1 MASINQMIIEMLVK
15 DKASKGL
22 SSVSGKVSE
31 IDSKSKKL
39 KNTNFDLEA
48 SYLAI
53 AGAIYGLARTFGS
66 FLSSAQK
73 QEDAERRLEI
83 LMTTITKAT
92 SDQIEEIKK
101 LSAEYQKVSVIGDEV
116 NIMGASQ
123 LATFQVTTEQLKKL
137 IPALDDLAVG
147 TYGTSVSQEQM
158 IQSANMLGKVL
169 TGQVGALT
177 RVGISLSDYQKE
189 LIATGD
195 LNTKVNTIVEVIR
208 QNYGGLATEMSTTY
222 SGQVVKF
229 KNELGDL
236 GEKFGFLLQETLLPL
251 LPKLTSFIQ
260 ALTPETTLLT
270 IKLLALIPVVQGVS
284 KAIQALTSANPMLLA
299 VAGGI
304 STIMVSMEAY
314 NRQFIK
320 HRNVMAD
327 YVKTSVDTV
336 IALRKIEEHYGL
348 ARGEL
353 SQFGKEFTKLEK
365 AQKEY
370 NKWFA
375 TEGDIFKKAL
385 GGWLTLLTKIE
396 EKIESIFKINIPFL
410 ADAKKRMEANIQL
423 HKKEIEL
430 LDEKVKKYTGMGM
443 NEAIANINSL
453 TKKAKEEEAEK
464 LAILQA
470 QIEKRKKLTELQIL
484 SAELDLEDEQN
495 MLDNLR
501 SELLENPIEI
511 NIETSGVDDLLQ
523 AIPQLKLEMGNLMTV
538 SEGTLSIMTD
548 LFGGRIDFKQAG
560 QQFLNLFDSILK
572 MFESQILASI
582 LMNKVLT
589 IVPIPA
595 SFPAMIGMLTIVEAL
610 RAGLKTIKFA
620 EGGVVNTPTLAL
632 LGEAG
637 QREFVTPEI
646 TFEKKFDEL
655 AKKLNVGRQN
665 ITIEFSDSVK
675 PIIEQFKPVVKETN
689 KVNNLEKELTY

>member
-53 AGAIYGLARTFGS
+53 AGAVYGLARTFGS

-101 LSAEYQKVSVIGDEV
+101 LSAEYQKVSVIGDDV